1 MIAGHKN
8 NSILRVTAG
17 TPITLTCRA
26 DYGDPPFVLSWA
38 RETRPTD
45 LNLTDETTLIKET
58 VTINTYHKYGPG
70 LSSYTTEE
78 NKEAQSNGPTSANIE
93 PADSGYFTVGTT
105 ETPTENNQ
113 IIVNENLTNK
123 RKYMTT
129 TPAVGLVNAMTGI
142 VHNTSETTIIPDTT
156 YVATLADRTGTE
168 YDNYLTNET
177 VTTAYELGWIDD
189 SNDVVNT
196 KVPIGL
202 RLSEKERVQMMK
214 FLRGYR

>member
-58 VTINTYHKYGPG
+58 VTINTYHKDGPG
-70 LSSYTTEE
+70 RSSYTTEE
-78 NKEAQSNGPTSANIE
+78 NKEAQSNAPTSANIK
-93 PADSGYFTVGTT
+93 PADSGYFTTGTP

-123 RKYMTT
+123 SKYMT
-129 TPAVGLVNAMTGI
+129 TPAVG
-142 VHNTSETTIIPDTT
+142 NTSETTIRPDTT
-156 YVATLADRTGTE
+156 HVATLADRTGMEYETNLTHETATTVYEPDWMSDRNGMTNTE
-168 YDNYLTNET
+168 
-177 VTTAYELGWIDD
+177 
-189 SNDVVNT
+189 
-196 KVPIGL
+196 VPTQ
-202 RLSEKERVQMMK
+202 RSEKERFQMMK
-214 FLRGYR
+214 ILHGNR